1 MVQYTQNRPETGG
14 RSISALV
21 EDATAQVSRLVRDE
35 IRLARVE
42 VADKAGGIA
51 KGTGVAGAGA
61 ILALYGG
68 VALTAAAVFALALVL
83 PEWASALIVG
93 IALLVIGGVL
103 ALIGKRTVTR
113 AAPPIPTE
121 AQEGVRADL
130 AAIREGSRR

>member
-1 MVQYTQNRPETGG
+1 MVQHTQHRVNPGD
-14 RSISALV
+14 RSMSELV

-35 IRLARVE
+35 MRLARAE
-42 VADKAGGIA
+42 IAEKAGGIA

-61 ILALYGG
+61 VLALYGG

-93 IALLVIGGVL
+93 VALLAVGGVL
-103 ALIGKRTVTR
+103 ALIGKNKVTR
-113 AAPPIPTE
+113 AAPPLPTE
-121 AQEGVRADL
+121 AQEGVREDL